1 VEFRQGK
8 VESVVTI
15 GARSILSEM
24 ETTFRGRRCLVT
36 GHTGFKGAWLTQLL
50 HRLGADVLG
59 YALDPVSE
67 RDLFVSAGVA
77 DMVKDERGDIRD
89 FDRLKRVVCSYNPE
103 FVFHLAAQA
112 LVRRS
117 YTDRKYT
124 FDVNVGGT
132 VNLLESVSEF
142 KDVRSILI
150 VTTDK
155 VYNPA
160 LSEPPFAET
169 APLGGHDPYSCS
181 KAAAELVTDSYF
193 RSCFRHRAVVVTTA
207 RAGNVIGGGDWAE
220 DRLIPDIVKGLFS
233 GQPAEIRNP
242 DAVRPWQHVLEP
254 LTGYLMLAME
264 ASHAFEHAEAVDKIS
279 GAWNFGPQNAQM
291 HNVGSVVELFLQQME
306 AGQNNVVLC
315 DKHQQDLKHETGL
328 LMINSDKAA
337 KYLNWT
343 SRWNFEQTLKATAD
357 WYAGFQSGK
366 SPTELCAAD
375 IESYWV

>member
-1 VEFRQGK
+1 
-8 VESVVTI
+8 
-15 GARSILSEM
+15 M

-36 GHTGFKGAWLTQLL
+36 GHTGFKGAWLTQVL
-50 HRLGADVLG
+50 HRLGAEVLG
-59 YALDPVSE
+59 YALDPVTE

-89 FDRLKRVVCSYNPE
+89 YDRLRQVVCSYNPE

-117 YTDRKYT
+117 YVDRKYT

-132 VNLLESVSEF
+132 VNLLESVTELKGVKS
-142 KDVRSILI
+142 VLI
-150 VTTDK
+150 ATTDK

-160 LSEPPFAET
+160 LAKPPFSESAL
-169 APLGGHDPYSCS
+169 LGGHDPYSSS

-193 RSCFRHRAVVVTTA
+193 RSCFRHRAVVVTTV
-207 RAGNVIGGGDWAE
+207 RAGNVIGGGDWAN
-220 DRLIPDIVKGLFS
+220 DRLIPDVVKGLFD

-254 LTGYLMLAME
+254 LSGYLMLAME
-264 ASHAFEHAEAVDKIS
+264 ASHAYENEEAVDKIA

-291 HNVGSVVELFLQQME
+291 HNVGSVVKLFLQQME
-306 AGQNNVVLC
+306 AGQNNVVLR

-337 KYLNWT
+337 EYLNWT

-357 WYAGFQSGK
+357 WYTGFQSGK
-366 SPTELCAAD
+366 SAAELCAAD